1 MQELDMSRKLMKGN
15 EALAEAAIMSGCT
28 HFFGYPITPQN
39 EIPEY
44 LAREL
49 PKHGGVYLQ
58 AESEVAAIHMVY
70 GASAAGGRVMT
81 SSSSPGIALMQ
92 EGLSVLAAAQLP
104 CVVLNV
110 QRAGPG
116 IGGIQPSQADYH
128 QMTRGGG
135 NGDYRIPS
143 LAPATIQE
151 SVEMMSEAF
160 GVAERYRTPVF
171 IVSDGMLGQMMEPVE
186 FKKQKKQPT
195 RPKQWAATGHQGK
208 RNPVIIKTM
217 SLVPEILEE
226 HNKTL
231 QQKYRTIEEM
241 EPRFE
246 LFRTDGAEIILVAYG
261 STSRIVKDSIE
272 ILAKTGI
279 RAGLIRP
286 KTLWPFP
293 AQPFT
298 GITPPC
304 RHILCVE
311 MNCGQM
317 VDDVRLSVK
326 ERFPV
331 SFYGRC
337 GGVIPTPGE
346 IADHVTKLQGE
357 R

>member
-1 MQELDMSRKLMKGN
+1 MARTLMKGN
-15 EALAEAAIMSGCT
+15 EALAEAAIRGGCT

-70 GASAAGGRVMT
+70 GASASGGRVMT

-92 EGLSVLAAAQLP
+92 EGLSVIAAAQLP
-104 CVVLNV
+104 CVIVNV

-116 IGGIQPSQADYH
+116 IGGIQPAQADYY

-151 SVEMMSEAF
+151 SVEMMHEAF
-160 GVAERYRTPVF
+160 EIAEHYRTPVY

-186 FKKQKKQPT
+186 FKKRKLRSAPKKD
-195 RPKQWAATGHQGK
+195 WAAVGHGGK
-208 RNPVIIKTM
+208 REPLVVKTM

-226 HNKTL
+226 NNRKL
-231 QQKYRTIEEM
+231 QEKYRLIEES
-241 EPRFE
+241 EYQYER
-246 LFRTDGAEIILVAYG
+246 FRTEQAEIVLVAYG

-272 ILAKTGI
+272 LMAKTGI
-279 RAGLIRP
+279 KAGLIRP
-286 KTLWPFP
+286 RTLWPFP
-293 AQPFT
+293 VQPFT
-298 GITPPC
+298 RLKPFCKQIV
-304 RHILCVE
+304 CVE
-311 MNCGQM
+311 MNNGQM
-317 VDDVRLSVK
+317 IDDVRLAVGD
-326 ERFPV
+326 RFPV
-331 SFYGRC
+331 TFYGRT
-337 GGVIPTPGE
+337 GGVIPTPAE
-346 IADHVTKLQGE
+346 ISEHVKELLKRG
-357 R
+357 